1 MLGARIVLIVM
12 VACCECGFDGASKW
26 HWQMHQW
33 VEQHRCAFRFGCRN
47 IACSSLHTLAEQA
60 HKCTRQRLGQREWE
74 AECGF
79 CSVGL
84 CKYGSACERA
94 SRTVA
99 YDHDCDFKYE
109 DDADGWSVVGGDRQC
124 AVWAD
129 RAKPV
134 DRAGAMGGGRYEL
147 LVCEDKPGDDGFFEC
162 DCDNADFRFE
172 IRKER
177 RFKQQERR
185 RQNGQ
190 QRKGRTAR
198 KRVAAVSAATLGV
211 SPAVSHRVYKRVC
224 WLRAKLNRAGV
235 MWREAVAHART
246 CYGAQDG
253 SAWRQL
259 EDKMRMCLVADE
271 RFWENAVKVQTGAVV
286 LVYFGNETARMED
299 SLEQV
304 RVHIKIAVDGKKD
317 RFKAEKYAEERK
329 AGAEFRARQR
339 QVGDKCW
346 ERIQQLP
353 RQQRMLV
360 EEDEDYARK
369 MGLHIQDWLDEDA
382 ARGATR
388 H

>member
-1 MLGARIVLIVM
+1 M
-12 VACCECGFDGASKW
+12 
-26 HWQMHQW
+26 
-33 VEQHRCAFRFGCRN
+33 
-47 IACSSLHTLAEQA
+47 
-60 HKCTRQRLGQREWE
+60 
-74 AECGF
+74 
-79 CSVGL
+79 
-84 CKYGSACERA
+84 
-94 SRTVA
+94 A
-99 YDHDCDFKYE
+99 YDHDCDSNYE
-109 DDADGWSVVGGDRQC
+109 DDEDGWSVVGGDSQLQC

-147 LVCEDKPGDDGFFEC
+147 LVCEDKPDDDGFFEC

-177 RFKQQERR
+177 RLKQQERR

-360 EEDEDYARK
+360 EEDEDYARE

>member
-1 MLGARIVLIVM
+1 
-12 VACCECGFDGASKW
+12 
-26 HWQMHQW
+26 
-33 VEQHRCAFRFGCRN
+33 
-47 IACSSLHTLAEQA
+47 
-60 HKCTRQRLGQREWE
+60 
-74 AECGF
+74 
-79 CSVGL
+79 
-84 CKYGSACERA
+84 
-94 SRTVA
+94 
-99 YDHDCDFKYE
+99 
-109 DDADGWSVVGGDRQC
+109 
-124 AVWAD
+124 
-129 RAKPV
+129 
-134 DRAGAMGGGRYEL
+134 
-147 LVCEDKPGDDGFFEC
+147 
-162 DCDNADFRFE
+162 
-172 IRKER
+172 
-177 RFKQQERR
+177 
-185 RQNGQ
+185 
-190 QRKGRTAR
+190 
-198 KRVAAVSAATLGV
+198 
-211 SPAVSHRVYKRVC
+211 
-224 WLRAKLNRAGV
+224 
-235 MWREAVAHART
+235 
-246 CYGAQDG
+246 
-253 SAWRQL
+253 
-259 EDKMRMCLVADE
+259 MRMCLVADE